1 MNAVLLD
8 SNRAPFDLAIQ
19 VTAGASYTCSIVAT
33 DSNGSSSAASS
44 NAGWW
49 ICNANLTANLSSDPS
64 AE

>member
-49 ICNANLTANLSSDPS
+49 ICNANLSSDPS